1 MLKVKDNVGLKE
13 LEKFGFVKAPMLY
26 LKKIER
32 TSEFIDETKVIYIEE
47 LTREISIKKGL
58 LNIDV
63 ELDTIYD
70 LIQANLVE
78 KVED

>member
-1 MLKVKDNVGLKE
+1 MLKIKDNVDLKG

-32 TSEFIDETKVIYIEE
+32 TSEFIDETKVIYIEK
-47 LTREISIKKGL
+47 LTREISIKEGL
-58 LNIDV
+58 LNTDV

-70 LIQANLVE
+70 LIQAGIVE
-78 KVED
+78 KVSE